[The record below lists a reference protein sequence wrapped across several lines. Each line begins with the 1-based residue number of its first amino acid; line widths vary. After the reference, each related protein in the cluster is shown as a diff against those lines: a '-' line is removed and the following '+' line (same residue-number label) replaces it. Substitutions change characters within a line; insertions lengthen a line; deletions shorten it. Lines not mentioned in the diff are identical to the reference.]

1 MQFTLRE
8 APIFVRQTLYP
19 GAGNWW
25 TGVAGE
31 VSTLAG
37 EAVTDVVIRIW
48 DNKGHAWETQP
59 GGAANYAQSYGT
71 TYGGGGS
78 YAWWE
83 QVLDGSC
90 QQEIT
95 VNVQVL
101 SNGKP
106 ASSQVTTKTTGN
118 CQTNLV
124 LVHFVKNW

>member
-1 MQFTLRE
+1 
-8 APIFVRQTLYP
+8 LYP

-31 VSTLAG
+31 VSTLDG
-37 EAVTDVVIRIW
+37 QAVTDVVIRVW
-48 DNKGHAWETQP
+48 DNKGHTWETQP
-59 GGAANYAQSYGT
+59 GRAANYAQSYGT

-95 VNVQVL
+95 VNIQVL
-101 SNGKP
+101 ANGQP
-106 ASSQVTTKTTGN
+106 ASSQVTTKTTSD
-118 CQTNLV
+118 CQRNLV
-124 LVHFVKNW
+124 LIHFVKNW